1 MRPETFGVF
10 AAKGV
15 NMEQLTRRREG
26 RVGVR
31 DLSVTHHGNDQNR
44 LKEIKVSL
52 FHAATILAL
61 VAFDGF
67 RPSRAQP
74 VVRDAN
80 P

>member
-1 MRPETFGVF
+1 V
-10 AAKGV
+10 AA
-15 NMEQLTRRREG
+15 LT
-26 RVGVR
+26 
-31 DLSVTHHGNDQNR
+31 
-44 LKEIKVSL
+44 
-52 FHAATILAL
+52 FHAATILML